1 MVGNFIILGEALL
14 DVRMQESN
22 LRQPAQNESPTRS
35 VNPLAPG
42 RSWTDHMIVERS
54 RFTV

>member
-1 MVGNFIILGEALL
+1 MWHCY

-42 RSWTDHMIVERS
+42 RSWTDHMIVEGS